1 MADALPQPDPREPTP
16 DAAAPAGAVRQL
28 VFTKHGQNF
37 IFRYAPGEE
46 ARVLENL
53 TVMARDPDSGL
64 DWFDAAVLSHQLGR
78 HISED
83 LEQLRKP

>member
-1 MADALPQPDPREPTP
+1 MPDALPPTDPREPNP
-16 DAAAPAGAVRQL
+16 EAAASADAGRQL
-28 VFTKHGQNF
+28 VFTKHGQSY

-46 ARVLENL
+46 ARVLKSL

-78 HISED
+78 HIRAD
-83 LEQLRKP
+83 LDQLRKP